1 MTNKLN
7 QFGVFKA
14 QKHGNQLVLTIP
26 SNLSVHEGELFELMA
41 SADASKLIYVRK
53 KSDNPWF
60 NGMFDHVDFSSLLK
74 ETGDLDN
81 IKPVAEE
88 KTDW

>member
-41 SADASKLIYVRK
+41 SADASKLIYV
-53 KSDNPWF
+53 
-60 NGMFDHVDFSSLLK
+60 
-74 ETGDLDN
+74 
-81 IKPVAEE
+81 
-88 KTDW
+88 